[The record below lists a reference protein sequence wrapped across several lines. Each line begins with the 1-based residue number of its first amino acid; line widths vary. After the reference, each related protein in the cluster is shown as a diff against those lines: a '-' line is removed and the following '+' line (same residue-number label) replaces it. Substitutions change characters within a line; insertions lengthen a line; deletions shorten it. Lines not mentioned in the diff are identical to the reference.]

1 MEDYAEDREAD
12 IQRVQQM
19 LQDVDEPDT
28 PKEGKSYFV
37 RRTSV
42 CWKSNTQWL
51 NLYSVHQ
58 GNLQW

>member
-28 PKEGKSYFV
+28 PKGGKNYFV
-37 RRTSV
+37 RRISV
-42 CWKSNTQWL
+42 CWKSNTEWL
-51 NLYSVHQ
+51 NRNSVHQ
-58 GNLQW
+58 GNLQ